1 MARIFVI
8 ANQKGGVGK
17 TTTSVNLAAALA
29 RLGQRTLLVDLDPQG
44 NATMGSGIDKRSLK
58 RTVYQVLIGL
68 SDVVEATCQAP
79 GSDYAV
85 VPANRELAGAEVE
98 LVDFDERET
107 RLKDAL
113 AAVDDQYDFVLI
125 DCPPSLSL
133 LTLNGF
139 CAAHGVII
147 PMQCEY
153 FALEGLS
160 DLVNTI
166 KKIHAN
172 FNTEL
177 KIIGLLRVMFDPRVT
192 LSQQVSAQ
200 LEQHFGDKVFGT
212 IIPRNVRLAEAPSY
226 GLPGVVFDPQ
236 SKGAKA
242 YMAFGAELIER
253 MKNLAPAHDG
263 PRRDAAPD
271 AANPPRAGADPARPA
286 DSARPGD
293 RESNEPGATR

>member
-1 MARIFVI
+1 MAKIFVV

-17 TTTSVNLAAALA
+17 TTTTVNLAAALA
-29 RLGQRTLLVDLDPQG
+29 RQGQRTLLVDLDPQG
-44 NATMGSGIDKRSLK
+44 NATMGSGIDKRRLTSS
-58 RTVYQVLIGL
+58 VYQVLIGL
-68 SDVVEATCQAP
+68 SDVVEASCRAEDAGYT
-79 GSDYAV
+79 V
-85 VPANRELAGAEVE
+85 LPANRELAGAELE
-98 LVDFDERET
+98 LVDFEARET

-113 AAVDDQYDFVLI
+113 AAVDDDYDFILI

-172 FNTEL
+172 FNTGL
-177 KIIGLLRVMFDPRVT
+177 TIIGLLRVMFDPRVT
-192 LSQQVSAQ
+192 LAQQVSAQ
-200 LEQHFGDKVFGT
+200 LEQHFGDKVFDS

-253 MKNLAPAHDG
+253 MHRRDRAPAQ
-263 PRRDAAPD
+263 PREA
-271 AANPPRAGADPARPA
+271 
-286 DSARPGD
+286 
-293 RESNEPGATR
+293 